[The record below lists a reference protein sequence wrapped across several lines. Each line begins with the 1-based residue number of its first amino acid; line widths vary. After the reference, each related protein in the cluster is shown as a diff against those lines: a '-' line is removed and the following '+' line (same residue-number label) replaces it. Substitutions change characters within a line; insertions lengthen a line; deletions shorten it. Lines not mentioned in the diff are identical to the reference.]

1 MEPLETPERA
11 LVFTPHPDDAEG
23 GCGGTV
29 IKWVNEGAEV
39 FLVLATDGRAGTSD
53 PNVSMEELV
62 VTREREQAEAAA
74 VMGIKEVV
82 NLRNPDGG
90 LEDTREFRG
99 QLVEAIRR
107 FKPDVVLTTEPYH
120 RLQHSHRDHRMIG
133 VVAQDACFPYARDT
147 LHYEEHLRDD
157 GLSVHK
163 VGAALLWGTENPD
176 VAINISDTIG
186 AKIEALAKHESQLS
200 LARDDMEEFVR
211 RWAKRAADRAEGTGY
226 AYAEAFRKIEFRR

>member
-11 LVFTPHPDDAEG
+11 LIFTPHPDDAEG

-29 IKWVNEGAEV
+29 VKWVNEGAEV

-53 PNVSMEELV
+53 PSVSPEDLIE
-62 VTREREQAEAAA
+62 TREREQAEAAKA
-74 VMGIKEVV
+74 MGVKEVV

-120 RLQHSHRDHRMIG
+120 RLSHGHRDHRTIG
-133 VVAQDACFPYARDT
+133 IVAQDACFP
-147 LHYEEHLRDD
+147 LRPRHPPLP
-157 GLSVHK
+157 GTR
-163 VGAALLWGTENPD
+163 GRRPGTPQGRRNPLLG
-176 VAINISDTIG
+176 
-186 AKIEALAKHESQLS
+186 
-200 LARDDMEEFVR
+200 VR
-211 RWAKRAADRAEGTGY
+211 GP
-226 AYAEAFRKIEFRR
+226 RRLLRRQRHGGPED

>member
-29 IKWVNEGAEV
+29 VKWVNEGAEV

-53 PNVSMEELV
+53 PNVTMEDLV

-120 RLQHSHRDHRMIG
+120 RLQHAHRDHRMIG
-133 VVAQDACFPYARDT
+133 VVAQDACFPYARDI
-147 LHYEEHLRDD
+147 HHFPEHRAA
-157 GLSVHK
+157 GLEPHK
-163 VGAALLWGTENPD
+163 VGAILFWGSEDPD
-176 VAINISDTIG
+176 VFCDVTDTVDK
-186 AKIEALAKHESQLS
+186 KIEALAKHASQFAGRNPGDFS
-200 LARDDMEEFVR
+200 RARVR
-211 RWAKRAADRAEGTGY
+211 ANGERVGVE
-226 AYAEAFRKIEFRR
+226 YAEIFRRVTFRR

>member
-53 PNVSMEELV
+53 PSVSPEDLIE
-62 VTREREQAEAAA
+62 TREREQAEAAK
-74 VMGIKEVV
+74 VMGVKEVV
-82 NLRNPDGG
+82 NLRIPDGG

-99 QLVEAIRR
+99 HLVEAIRR

-120 RLQHSHRDHRMIG
+120 RLSHAHRDHRTIG
-133 VVAQDACFPYARDT
+133 IVAQDACFPYARDI
-147 LHYEEHLRDD
+147 HHFPEHGAA
-157 GLSVHK
+157 GLEPHK
-163 VGAALLWGTENPD
+163 VGAILFWGSEDPD
-176 VAINISDTIG
+176 VYCDVSDTVDQ
-186 AKIEALAKHESQLS
+186 KIEALAKHASQFQGRQPGS
-200 LARDDMEEFVR
+200 FSRDRVKQNGERVG
-211 RWAKRAADRAEGTGY
+211 AE
-226 AYAEAFRKIEFRR
+226 YAEIFRRVSFRR

>member
-11 LVFTPHPDDAEG
+11 LIFTPHPDDAEG

-29 IKWVNEGAEV
+29 VKWVNEGAEV

-53 PNVSMEELV
+53 PSVSPEDLIE
-62 VTREREQAEAAA
+62 TREREQAEAAKA
-74 VMGIKEVV
+74 MGVKEVV

-120 RLQHSHRDHRMIG
+120 RLSHGHRDHRTIG
-133 VVAQDACFPYARDT
+133 IVAQDACFPYARDI
-147 LHYEEHLRDD
+147 HHFPEHGAA
-157 GLSVHK
+157 GLEPHK
-163 VGAALLWGTENPD
+163 VGAILFWGSEDPDVFATSATRWTRRLRRWPSTPASSRGRNPGDFSRARVKQNGERVGTE
-176 VAINISDTIG
+176 
-186 AKIEALAKHESQLS
+186 
-200 LARDDMEEFVR
+200 
-211 RWAKRAADRAEGTGY
+211 
-226 AYAEAFRKIEFRR
+226 YAEIFRRVTFRR